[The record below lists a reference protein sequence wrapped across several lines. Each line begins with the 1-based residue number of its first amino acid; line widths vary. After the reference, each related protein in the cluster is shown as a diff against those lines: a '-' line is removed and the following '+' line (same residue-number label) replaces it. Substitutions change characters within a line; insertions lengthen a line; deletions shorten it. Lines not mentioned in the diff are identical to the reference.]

1 MARTKSFFFPGL
13 VLSVRQVDAAR
24 KKLTQMVSL
33 YFLPSTSMTFTLKS
47 TPMVA
52 EISSGARKTP
62 STKRMS
68 KLLFPVPL
76 LPMRSSLSVATVSE
90 DDEWDSDIAGSMK

>member
-1 MARTKSFFFPGL
+1 
-13 VLSVRQVDAAR
+13 
-24 KKLTQMVSL
+24 
-33 YFLPSTSMTFTLKS
+33 MTFTLKS

-68 KLLFPVPL
+68 RLLFPVPL

-90 DDEWDSDIAGSMK
+90 DEEWFESAMLYVDGRVEKAGRGCGGGAEIKERAE